1 MTRTTK
7 GLALAIVT
15 AVVVVFQV
23 AAPAN
28 ACACGA
34 PAPVPGTE
42 VNVNQETAIVRWDG
56 DREEIVMQLD
66 MISDAGET
74 GLVVPT
80 PTPATV
86 TAGDAEAF
94 DDILREIEPRE
105 EIEYDWWGPNPF
117 TSGMTGA
124 PAGSAPEV
132 LDRVQL
138 GPIEATT
145 LASSDAEGLMVW
157 LDENGYA
164 LSPAVA
170 EELSP
175 YVADGWSFVALKLTG
190 ELPFDGE
197 LDPIRFTFDSESLV
211 YPMRMSRAADSEQNV
226 RLYVFDDHRSTVS
239 GTDGDLAIAPSVYWA
254 APVSDS
260 GLSELGAFLTVVD
273 LSWADPSAQISGDL
287 AIEQAS
293 SDDTVIPTYTTVEI
307 VTVAGIPV
315 GPLVIFLLVLA
326 LAVSVVVVV
335 VVRRSRRT

>member
-7 GLALAIVT
+7 SLAVAIATALLVGL
-15 AVVVVFQV
+15 QV

-66 MISDAGET
+66 MISDALET

-80 PTPATV
+80 PNPASV
-86 TAGDAEAF
+86 SAGDAATF
-94 DDILREIEPRE
+94 DEILAEIRPRE
-105 EIEYDWWGPNPF
+105 EIEYDWWGSNPF
-117 TSGMTGA
+117 ASDTAGA
-124 PAGSAPEV
+124 PGGSAPEV

-145 LASSDAEGLMVW
+145 LAASDAEGLTAW

-164 LSPAVA
+164 LSPAVT
-170 EELSP
+170 EELGP
-175 YVADGWSFVALKLTG
+175 YIADGWSFVAIKLTG
-190 ELPFDGE
+190 DIPFEGE
-197 LDPIRFTFDSESLV
+197 LDPIRFTFESESLV

-226 RLYVFDDHRSTVS
+226 RLYVFDDHRANVT
-239 GTDGDLAIAPSVYWA
+239 GTDGDLAIAPSVYWS
-254 APVSDS
+254 APVTDPE
-260 GLSELGAFLTVVD
+260 LSELGAVLTVLD
-273 LSWADPSAQISGDL
+273 LNWGDPSTQITGDL

-293 SDDTVIPTYTTVEI
+293 SDDTVIPTYTTVE
-307 VTVAGIPV
+307 VVKVAGIPV
-315 GPLVIFLLVLA
+315 GPFVIIVLVLA
-326 LAVSVVVVV
+326 LIAATIIVL
-335 VVRRSRRT
+335 VVRRPRRA